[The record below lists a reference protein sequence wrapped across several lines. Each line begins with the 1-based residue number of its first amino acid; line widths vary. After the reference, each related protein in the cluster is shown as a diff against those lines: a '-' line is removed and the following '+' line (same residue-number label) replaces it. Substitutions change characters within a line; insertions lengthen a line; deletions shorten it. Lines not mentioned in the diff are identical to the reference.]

1 MKMVTEFMVSLAIWL
16 FGAYRWIFK
25 KSAALLLGFC
35 SLRLAEC
42 ALIGNRIG
50 VKYGLPRWL
59 NDPLCV
65 LFGAA
70 WWYPLKR
77 RMSYDAQTDKYW
89 DIPAEFRGSKEDWI
103 FVPNK

>member
-35 SLRLAEC
+35 GLRLAEC
-42 ALIGNRIG
+42 ALIGDRIG
-50 VKYGLPRWL
+50 VMRAALA
-59 NDPLCV
+59 NPLMK
-65 LFGAA
+65 LKTFGKDRTDI
-70 WWYPLKR
+70 PF
-77 RMSYDAQTDKYW
+77 DAQTDKYW

>member
-16 FGAYRWIFK
+16 F
-25 KSAALLLGFC
+25 S
-35 SLRLAEC
+35 
-42 ALIGNRIG
+42 
-50 VKYGLPRWL
+50 
-59 NDPLCV
+59 
-65 LFGAA
+65 AA

>member
-16 FGAYRWIFK
+16 FGAAR
-25 KSAALLLGFC
+25 
-35 SLRLAEC
+35 
-42 ALIGNRIG
+42 
-50 VKYGLPRWL
+50 
-59 NDPLCV
+59 
-65 LFGAA
+65 
-70 WWYPLKR
+70 WYPLKR